1 MLDLQKNNLQEIITN
16 NNICV
21 IDFYS
26 TYCVPCKT
34 VEKDLL
40 ELEPD
45 YKNKIFFAKINIE
58 NFNDLSAE
66 LHILSVPTLLIFK
79 ERKEVQRLT
88 GNINKKKLTQILDEL
103 IK

>member
-1 MLDLQKNNLQEIITN
+1 MLDLQKNNFQEVIN
-16 NNICV
+16 NNIWV

-40 ELEPD
+40 ELESN
-45 YKNKIFFAKINIE
+45 YKDKIYFAKINIE
-58 NFNDLSAE
+58 NFIDLSAE
-66 LHILSVPTLLIFK
+66 LQILSVPTLLIFK
-79 ERKEVQRLT
+79 EKKEVQRLT
-88 GNINKKKLTQILDEL
+88 GNINKNKLIAIFKEL